1 MDVNWSLETRKIK
14 DLKENPKNP
23 RRMSKDQALHL
34 EVSISKFGLCEPV
47 VINQDGLIIGGHQ
60 RVRTLKKMGKKEVD
74 VYVPHEMLDDKKADE
89 LNIRLNKNSGD
100 FDFDI
105 LANNWDAE
113 ELIEWGFTPEEL
125 HLDLLDC
132 DEPEEKEKSGKSNMH
147 ITFLSAEHLQDA
159 ENQISAIVDK
169 YQGATYK
176 IKI

>member
-1 MDVNWSLETRKIK
+1 MDVKWSLETRKIK

-23 RRMSKDQALHL
+23 RRMSKEQALHL
-34 EVSISKFGLCEPV
+34 EVSIAKFGLCEPV
-47 VINQDGLIIGGHQ
+47 VINCDGLIIGGHQ

-132 DEPEEKEKSGKSNMH
+132 DEPEEKEKSGKANMQ
-147 ITFLSAEHLQDA
+147 ITFLSSEHLQDA
-159 ENQISAIVDK
+159 ENKISEIVDR